1 MQGGIR
7 PEWNY
12 VTYLTFPNLFITHA
26 GLQDPSYRATA
37 GVHIFC
43 RLDQQGY
50 LAKQVTRFSTG
61 QGEKKGKGITTRV
74 LLFHDRN
81 LANDEYSRK
90 SLQKRAENMTTV
102 VAANRNSMEYVLW
115 QDMTPKNLDFFFRD
129 TQFSGGSWHRYK
141 AVEAF
146 DFDREDAAVAF
157 LDRHRDKITENGW
170 RRYGRLRVRVS
181 NIKFHASTP

>member
-7 PEWNY
+7 PDWNY
-12 VTYLTFPNLFITHA
+12 FTYLTFPNLFTHA

-43 RLDQQGY
+43 RLDQQGC
-50 LAKQVTRFSTG
+50 LAKQVTRFSRG
-61 QGEKKGKGITTRV
+61 Q
-74 LLFHDRN
+74 
-81 LANDEYSRK
+81 
-90 SLQKRAENMTTV
+90 
-102 VAANRNSMEYVLW
+102 EYVLW

-157 LDRHRDKITENGW
+157 LDRHRDKITENGNRQVTFVVGERDDMDGDLW
-170 RRYGRLRVRVS
+170 QATG
-181 NIKFHASTP
+181 

>member
-1 MQGGIR
+1 MQGGIG

-43 RLDQQGY
+43 RLDY
-50 LAKQVTRFSTG
+50 
-61 QGEKKGKGITTRV
+61 
-74 LLFHDRN
+74 
-81 LANDEYSRK
+81 
-90 SLQKRAENMTTV
+90 
-102 VAANRNSMEYVLW
+102 MEYVLW

-157 LDRHRDKITENGW
+157 LDRHRDKITENGNRQVTFVVGEW
-170 RRYGRLRVRVS
+170 DDIVTSWVE
-181 NIKFHASTP
+181 